1 MKFTIAI
8 DDNADTAKAVQQ
20 GLEAFNR
27 EIIGMEIVVA
37 PLILAVRDENGK
49 LCGGIVA
56 RTYTDSLYFDT
67 VWVDQALR
75 GAGHGRAMMMK
86 AEDEGRRRGARH
98 AWLATLSW
106 QARPFYEKLGYR
118 VFGEIPLLDGKH
130 TRYFMQKQL

>member
-27 EIIGMEIVVA
+27 EIIGKEIVIV
-37 PLILAVRDENGK
+37 PLNMAVRDENGK
-49 LCGGIVA
+49 LYGGIVA
-56 RTYTDSLYFDT
+56 RTYTDTLYFDT

-75 GAGHGRAMMMK
+75 GSGHGRTMMMQ

-98 AWLATLSW
+98 AWLVTLSW

-118 VFGEIPLLDGKH
+118 VFGEMPLLDGKH
-130 TRYFMQKQL
+130 TRYFMKKEL